1 MRFNVFTGNFDVGGG
16 ASAPGGGAA
25 WGTITGVLTDQ
36 ADLASALV
44 TATITSGTI
53 TGVSANS
60 GQTIFQ
66 AVGGGNPGILKV
78 DVNGNLLLAE
88 SSVGATI
95 LSLDSSGNPILSNKA
110 QTHSLAIDAT
120 GFLIDGA
127 LRPVF
132 LTDDTGWTANAD
144 GGDKTQSIPSSATLA
159 AMQAALNLAVPGAGD
174 ALFTLAQ
181 KCKALETA
189 LAANLVPNA

>member
-1 MRFNVFTGNFDVGGG
+1 MNGGFIPAGGG
-16 ASAPGGGAA
+16 GVA
-25 WGTITGVLTDQ
+25 WGAITGVLTNQ

-53 TGVSANS
+53 TGVSAS
-60 GQTIFQ
+60 PSTTIF
-66 AVGGGNPGILKV
+66 VGGGATGLLKV
-78 DVNGNLLLAE
+78 DNNGNLLLAE

-95 LSLDSSGNPILSNKA
+95 LSLDGSGNPILSNKA
-110 QTHSLAIDAT
+110 QTHSLAIDGT
-120 GFLIDGA
+120 GFIIDGA

-132 LTDDTGWTANAD
+132 LTDDTGWTGNAD

-159 AMQAALNLAVPGAGD
+159 TVQTGLNLAVPGAGD
-174 ALFTLAQ
+174 ALYALAQ

-189 LAANLVPNA
+189 LAANLLPNA